1 MLSSEYYI
9 NNDHSK
15 NPLKIFAL
23 APVPY
28 KRGLASGMAK
38 VTEKLFSELG
48 HMHDVKVDRVT
59 LPYMS
64 RILANLS
71 TLHSLLFVGS
81 SFQRKG
87 VDVLLEAFPYIREKY
102 PQVTLNLVGNPGNF
116 NLTGLPNGVNFLGT
130 IHDQTLLDSLFKTAS
145 MVVLP
150 SRWEGLSHI
159 ILESFAFARP
169 VTSVL
174 NQLPRPA

>member
-48 HMHDVKVDRVT
+48 HMHDVKVERVT
-59 LPYMS
+59 LPYIS
-64 RILANLS
+64 RFLAGLS
-71 TLHSLLFVGS
+71 TLHSL
-81 SFQRKG
+81 K
-87 VDVLLEAFPYIREKY
+87 
-102 PQVTLNLVGNPGNF
+102 N
-116 NLTGLPNGVNFLGT
+116 GL
-130 IHDQTLLDSLFKTAS
+130 
-145 MVVLP
+145 
-150 SRWEGLSHI
+150 SRWKADAALTKYVFKGKSYNPVEKLKKYEDDYDLVFLLYTIFSPWLHI
-159 ILESFAFARP
+159 KKKKPTCAHVDFC
-169 VTSVL
+169 T
-174 NQLPRPA
+174 QDPRHVKSWRRIATKLWF